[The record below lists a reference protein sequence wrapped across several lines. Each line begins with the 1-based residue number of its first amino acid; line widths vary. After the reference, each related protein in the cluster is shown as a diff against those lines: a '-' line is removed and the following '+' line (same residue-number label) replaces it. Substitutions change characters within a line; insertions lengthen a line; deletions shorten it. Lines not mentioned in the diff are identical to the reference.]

1 MDETKGIREFKAH
14 LSDILRC
21 VRQDGA
27 SFTVTHRGQAVAR
40 LTPVRPA
47 PVAEWQEQPFASVA
61 ETLAAFDAL
70 AEEIAQHLPPD
81 QTISAVEM
89 VRDQRRD

>member
-1 MDETKGIREFKAH
+1 MDEVKGIREFKTH
-14 LSDILRC
+14 LSDILRS

-40 LTPVRPA
+40 LTPMGSEVVLGPIDK
-47 PVAEWQEQPFASVA
+47 PFSDVAT
-61 ETLAAFDAL
+61 TLAEFDAL
-70 AEEIAQHLPPD
+70 AEEIARHLSPD
-81 QTISAVEM
+81 QTMSAVEM